1 MIETLG
7 HVLKST
13 LSELGIERSLQKYQ
27 ALQVWADVVGNQVA
41 EVTEPKS
48 LSGGKLMVRVKNDVW
63 RHELLY
69 HLPEIIIKLNKRV
82 GMQAVEEI
90 ILI

>member
-1 MIETLG
+1 METLG

-13 LSELGIERSLQKYQ
+13 LKELGIESSLRRYQTLEVWSGVVGPKISEIAEPQ
-27 ALQVWADVVGNQVA
+27 ALR
-41 EVTEPKS
+41 
-48 LSGGKLMVRVKNDVW
+48 GGKLIVRVKNDVW

-69 HLPEIIIKLNKRV
+69 HLPDIIIQLNRKV